1 MNIIVLIMGRIVLME
16 FKKMVLG
23 PQDLQ
28 VVMSCQS
35 WLSETGADPLQEQYV
50 C

>member
-1 MNIIVLIMGRIVLME
+1 MNNIVLIMGRTVFME
-16 FKKMVLG
+16 LKKMLLG

-35 WLSETGADPLQEQYV
+35 WLSETGADPLQE
-50 C
+50 